1 MLTVTIN
8 SVGQFSVEPKEVVAQ
23 ACWRIASAIWPS
35 PCMRLWQRAATSS
48 GDSVELFN
56 RSMTGIILGQGL
68 KIPVPAIRTWRRLS
82 LELGTEW
89 DKTLQGRA
97 KGNLSACHLLL
108 S

>member
-1 MLTVTIN
+1 
-8 SVGQFSVEPKEVVAQ
+8 
-23 ACWRIASAIWPS
+23 
-35 PCMRLWQRAATSS
+35 
-48 GDSVELFN
+48 
-56 RSMTGIILGQGL
+56 MTGIILGQGF